1 MQHHLRWHLI
11 AIALVLV
18 VCACTVPAYA
28 DPQYVSGCA
37 GCNGYTFSATLT
49 PTGSGNYSLS
59 YTITNVSGS
68 PALAYNWSLTLF
80 DNSSSITGSSNF
92 SVSDGNTAAYQVA
105 TGKSNNGNAS
115 CSSSVSNAICVEPS
129 GIGTLSTIGVGQS
142 LTFTFDINCSGD
154 CTELANWIFLA
165 SGDCVSNTNANCYAI
180 STTGQV
186 PEPSTLALLLG
197 SGLVGLPFIRHKWR
211 F

>member
-1 MQHHLRWHLI
+1 MQHHLRCYLI
-11 AIALVLV
+11 AIAFVLA
-18 VCACTVPAYA
+18 VCVFTVPAYA
-28 DPQYVSGCA
+28 DTQTVSGCTN
-37 GCNGYTFSATLT
+37 CNGYTFSATLT
-49 PTGSGNYSLS
+49 PTGSGTYSLS

-80 DNSSSITGSSNF
+80 PNSDSVTFGGNF
-92 SVSDGNTAAYQVA
+92 SMSDGNTAAYTVA
-105 TGKSNNGNAS
+105 SGKSNNGNAS
-115 CSSSVSNAICVEPS
+115 CSSSVSGAICVEPS

-142 LTFTFDINCSGD
+142 LTFTFDINCTD

-165 SGDCVSNTNANCYAI
+165 SGNCVSNTHANCYAI
-180 STTGQV
+180 STTGTV

-197 SGLVGLPFIRHKWR
+197 SGLIGLPFIRHKLR